1 MGTSG
6 GRQSERA
13 KRLACCL
20 LVATTSIWLHAA
32 PVLAQDSAD
41 GFRSPTGNIQCMF
54 FDDDA
59 SIRCNIADKTTPLP
73 PRPQDCELDW
83 GNDFSLD
90 ETSRRGVLM
99 CVGDTIVG
107 DYPELAYGETFERG
121 NISCVSERSGVT
133 CTNGRGAGFA
143 LSRAQQLLF

>member
-6 GRQSERA
+6 RRQSERA
-13 KRLACCL
+13 NRLACCL
-20 LVATTSIWLHAA
+20 LVATTSIWLHVSPA
-32 PVLAQDSAD
+32 LAQDSAD

-59 SIRCNIADKTTPLP
+59 SVRCNIADKTTPLP

-133 CTNGRGAGFA
+133 CTNVRGAGFA